1 MPACLH
7 RIEGRL
13 ADMKVPC
20 RDVATRLGEEHLS
33 AMSLEPIAN
42 PGVGAELRSLPN
54 AVPHDQGSIATA
66 AGRGFCEMSSANGAL
81 GRFPGRE
88 LMGVIKEYMR
98 SYST

>member
-1 MPACLH
+1 MCLH

-13 ADMKVPC
+13 ANRRFLC
-20 RDVATRLGEEHLS
+20 RDVAARLGAEQLS

-54 AVPHDQGSIATA
+54 AVPHDQGSTASA
-66 AGRGFCEMSSANGAL
+66 AGRGFCEISSANGAL